1 MSPIINNSLLITP
14 IVANIKLNKGLNRLE
29 DRRKKKTR
37 KAIHEAFINLL
48 KQYDIETI
56 TIQQIADEADI
67 NRATF
72 YKHYEDKYILLNTIE
87 DNEVNHINQY
97 MNYQQVKETEFN
109 NQASLNQ
116 LVENIPKNIMKTI
129 LNNIELYEVLFKM
142 NRVSTLE
149 NKMADVISNNLKM
162 ALGEKDSISNIQF
175 RYFHAYVSGAMIN
188 IIKLWVLDEQRI
200 SADQLTETIFDIA
213 YHGPLKLILSE
224 MSHATD

>member
-1 MSPIINNSLLITP
+1 MSPIIDVSLLIIL
-14 IVANIKLNKGLNRLE
+14 IVANIKLNKGLSILE

-37 KAIHEAFINLL
+37 LAIHKAFINLL
-48 KQYDIETI
+48 KQYDMETI

-87 DNEVNHINQY
+87 DNEVRNINKF
-97 MNYQQVKETEFN
+97 MDYQQVKNTEIN
-109 NQASLNQ
+109 NQASLNK
-116 LVENIPKNIMKTI
+116 LVENIPKNIMNTI

-142 NRVSTLE
+142 KRVSTLE
-149 NKMADVISNNLKM
+149 TKMADVIANNLKM
-162 ALGEKDSISNIQF
+162 VLGENDHISNIPF

-200 SADQLTETIFDIA
+200 SADELTKTIFDVA
-213 YHGPLKLILSE
+213 YHGPLKLILQE
-224 MSHATD
+224 VEHTNN